1 MAPTQTC
8 PFPGALAS
16 MCTAYA
22 VLATSTGT
30 AIFFYYDDIAL
41 DTAWIGRVLR
51 SLFLSR

>member
-30 AIFFYYDDIAL
+30 AIFF
-41 DTAWIGRVLR
+41 VL
-51 SLFLSR
+51 

>member
-22 VLATSTGT
+22 VRRHLDRDSYL
-30 AIFFYYDDIAL
+30 FYTL
-41 DTAWIGRVLR
+41 
-51 SLFLSR
+51 